1 MSIVS
6 GMAIYFIIWWLVLFT
21 ILPFG
26 VRSQHEGDDLALGT
40 DHGAPIR
47 SRLPK
52 KALITTLVSMVV
64 FAAFYYVKFVLE
76 IGLDDIPFLPDY

>member
-6 GMAIYFIIWWLVLFT
+6 GMAIYFIIWWVVLFT

-26 VRSQHEGDDLALGT
+26 VRSQHEGDDTVLGT

-47 SRLPK
+47 SRLPG
-52 KALITTLVSMVV
+52 KALVTTLVSLVL
-64 FAAFYYVKFVLE
+64 FAAFYYIRFVLE
-76 IGLDDIPFLPDY
+76 FGLDDIPFLPHY

>member
-21 ILPFG
+21 VLPFG

-52 KALITTLVSMVV
+52 KALMTTLVSLVI
-64 FAAFYYVKFVLE
+64 FAVFYYVKFVLE
-76 IGLDDIPFLPDY
+76 FGLDDIPFLPDY